1 MADSATAGLGA
12 QALDKLGVAQG
23 PDGQTVAQ
31 QVEGAGKDIGPVAS
45 TAADLAGYAVG
56 PGKLAVGEK
65 LASLAGGKLL
75 ARMGGSAAEGALAS
89 GVGTLGHGGS
99 LQDAGTAATVGGLTG
114 ALTGALPGG
123 RGARPVTPP
132 NADLQATASG
142 LYTPLKSKVYPPVGP
157 ASAMTKAS
165 LDVDKG
171 LESKMSSNMG
181 DKIAQINRIIGS
193 GGNVTADNIASFQSA
208 LRGAARNPADEAI
221 AEKYAAQFNK
231 GVGSKTAA
239 DIAAANRASN
249 IAQTGSEIEGWAAN
263 PAGAPAAV
271 KSALENYPNFYK
283 TQPGLFDALNA
294 VGKKAPSADPSISS
308 EVGKAVG
315 KHLLGMAIGGATGY
329 ALGNPYEGIAT
340 TALGAAS
347 PMAFSRLARIPTR
360 NALLAAQHL
369 NATGMKVDPGVYTNR
384 FLQGLGVMS
393 RQAGYGAGSA
403 GRSNRQANR

>member
-1 MADSATAGLGA
+1 M
-12 QALDKLGVAQG
+12 
-23 PDGQTVAQ
+23 
-31 QVEGAGKDIGPVAS
+31 
-45 TAADLAGYAVG
+45 
-56 PGKLAVGEK
+56 
-65 LASLAGGKLL
+65 
-75 ARMGGSAAEGALAS
+75 
-89 GVGTLGHGGS
+89 
-99 LQDAGTAATVGGLTG
+99 
-114 ALTGALPGG
+114 
-123 RGARPVTPP
+123 TPP

-263 PAGAPAAV
+263 PAGCPRGSQERAGEQ
-271 KSALENYPNFYK
+271 SQFL
-283 TQPGLFDALNA
+283 QD
-294 VGKKAPSADPSISS
+294 
-308 EVGKAVG
+308 
-315 KHLLGMAIGGATGY
+315 ATG
-329 ALGNPYEGIAT
+329 AVRCAECGWEEGPFGRPINLKRGGESGWEAFIRHGNRWGHW
-340 TALGAAS
+340 LCFG
-347 PMAFSRLARIPTR
+347 
-360 NALLAAQHL
+360 
-369 NATGMKVDPGVYTNR
+369 
-384 FLQGLGVMS
+384 
-393 RQAGYGAGSA
+393 
-403 GRSNRQANR
+403 